1 MRIEFKK
8 PDNPFIISGYQSPE
22 LFCDREN
29 ETKRVLSSIKN
40 GRNLTLI
47 SLRRMGKTGLIQ
59 HVFHPKNHENT
70 LQCYYVD
77 LFSTRN
83 LEEFTLEFAKAV
95 LGTIDTAST
104 RLVKSVLLFF
114 RSLRPTFAFDPMTNT
129 TKLSIEL
136 DSSGSSGTNLDEIFR
151 YLNTSKKP
159 VVVAFDE
166 FQQIAEYPEK
176 NMEAILRTYAQK
188 YNNIR
193 FIFSGS
199 KKHTLQA
206 MFCSHSHPFY
216 MSTEMMYLEP
226 IPKDTYVEFAKKV
239 LKQHK
244 KRVEKGLIELIY
256 DKFEGHTWYVQY
268 TLNQLFERS
277 PQIYTMPTLERV
289 FELILWANNPI
300 YQNYR
305 NLLTPLQFEI
315 LRAIAKEE
323 KVNSPT
329 AANFLVEH
337 RLGAASSVG
346 QAVKVLVE
354 KDMLQFENGVYSVS
368 DRFLSMWLVRV
379 YAR

>member
-1 MRIEFKK
+1 MKTEFKK
-8 PDNPFIISGYQSPE
+8 PENPFVISGYTLPE

-29 ETKRVLSSIKN
+29 ETKRVLNSIKN

-59 HVFHPKNHENT
+59 HVFHPETHQKKY
-70 LQCYYVD
+70 QCYYVD
-77 LFSTRN
+77 LYSTRN

-95 LGTIDTAST
+95 LGTIDST
-104 RLVKSVLLFF
+104 SARLLKSVLLFF
-114 RSLRPTFAFDPMTNT
+114 RSLKPTFVFDSPSGTA
-129 TKLSIEL
+129 KLSIEL
-136 DSSGSSGTNLDEIFR
+136 DNQGKSGTNLDEIFT
-151 YLNTSKKP
+151 YLNSSKKP
-159 VVVAFDE
+159 VVVALDE

-176 NMEAILRTYAQK
+176 MEAILRTYVQK
-188 YNNIR
+188 YPNIR

-206 MFCSHSHPFY
+206 MFCSYSHPFY

-226 IPKDTYVEFAKKV
+226 IPKEAYVEFAKRI
-239 LKQHK
+239 LKRHQ
-244 KRVEKGLIELIY
+244 KRVEKGLIEFIY

-268 TLNQLFERS
+268 VLNQLFERS
-277 PQIYTMPTLERV
+277 PRVYTMPTLEHV

-315 LRAIAKEE
+315 LRAIAKEN
-323 KVNSPT
+323 KIKSPT
-329 AANFLVEH
+329 STDFLVKH
-337 RLGAASSVG
+337 RLGATSSVG
-346 QAVKVLVE
+346 QAIKVLVE

-368 DRFLSMWLVRV
+368 DRFLSMWLSRV